1 MYSSIVYGYGFEIGN
16 VTNKQ
21 IYNFMKNH
29 KTTIEQLDN
38 NELSDFINASDVTPD
53 DINNMNNTFVDFES
67 ECPGDSGFYSII
79 SSIMC
84 IETGIGFG
92 YFEGMDGCI
101 GSQSICLPNAQPWQY
116 NDTERVLTKEKLTNI
131 LTKYK
136 DELGI
141 TSPIEHLA
149 IEYFS

>member
-1 MYSSIVYGYGFEIGN
+1 MYSSIVYGYGFEIGG

-29 KTTIEQLDN
+29 KTTIEQLDDK
-38 NELSDFINASDVTPD
+38 ELSNFINTPNITD
-53 DINNMNNTFVDFES
+53 DEIDNMNNTFIDFAS
-67 ECPGDSGFYSII
+67 EYPSDSGFYSII
-79 SSIMC
+79 SSVMR
-84 IETGIGFG
+84 IETGINFG

-116 NDTERVLTKEKLTNI
+116 NNTERVLTEEKLTDI

>member
-1 MYSSIVYGYGFEIGN
+1 MYSSIVYGYGFELGN

-21 IYNFMKNH
+21 IYKFMKNH
-29 KTTIEQLDN
+29 KPTIEQLND
-38 NELSDFINASDVTPD
+38 NELSDFINAPD
-53 DINNMNNTFVDFES
+53 ITADEINDMNNIFVDFES
-67 ECPGDSGFYSII
+67 EYPGDFGFYSII

-101 GSQSICLPNAQPWQY
+101 GAQSICLPNSQPWQY
-116 NDTERVLTKEKLTNI
+116 NDTEKALTEDDLTSI
-131 LTKYK
+131 LTKYR

>member
-1 MYSSIVYGYGFEIGN
+1 MYSSIVYGYGFAIED

-29 KTTIEQLDN
+29 KTTIEQLDDE
-38 NELSDFINASDVTPD
+38 ELSNFINTPNITD
-53 DINNMNNTFVDFES
+53 DEIDNMNNTFIDFAS
-67 ECPGDSGFYSII
+67 EYPSDSGFYSII
-79 SSIMC
+79 SSVMC
-84 IETGIGFG
+84 IETGINFG

-101 GSQSICLPNAQPWQY
+101 GTQSICLPNAQPWQY
-116 NDTERVLTKEKLTNI
+116 NDTERALTEEELTNI
-131 LTKYK
+131 LTKYR

-141 TSPIEHLA
+141 TSSIEHLA